1 MFLAVGRTM
10 SLAAGVLVAGAAL
23 SGCGKADIEAES
35 APDPGLAEDQ
45 VSALWIEREIRL
57 HTLDRMIDEAG
68 SDEVL
73 VNMGG
78 TRESLFD
85 NGVIVTESGE
95 DAVVDWEAGYQDGD
109 LEGFMVQLDKDAWNE
124 GAPLAKVDSA
134 LNDAM
139 YHNEVTWC
147 GETVTGEEFVDA
159 YMDEHQEAFDT
170 YDEYTESVIDY
181 VDCGTG

>member
-1 MFLAVGRTM
+1 M

-35 APDPGLAEDQ
+35 APDSGLAEDQ

-57 HTLDRMIDEAG
+57 YTLDRMIDEAG

-109 LEGFMVQLDKDAWNE
+109 LEGFVVELDKDAWNE

-139 YHNEVTWC
+139 RHNEVTWC
-147 GETVTGEEFVDA
+147 GDTVTGEEFVEA